1 MEEGDYGVNGEW
13 NTAEIGMDSPPL
25 SPPTPA
31 SLDGIEAIL
40 NYEFIDKKLLEEAFT
55 DASYSPE
62 NCSSFERLEYV
73 GDSVLNFLITR
84 DQYFANPKLSPGSLT
99 RLRAANVDTEKLAR
113 VAITHGFHRYLRHNK
128 PDLDQ
133 KIEEFAKS
141 IEAYPLHSNGM
152 IKAPKILADIVEST
166 IGAVFTDSNSIDT
179 VWMIF
184 KDLMEPLITL
194 KTIKRHPMT
203 ELTEICQ
210 KRNWKLEFVDYL
222 WEETKEIQV
231 VIDKQV
237 VGKGSYRKKLIAQN
251 RAAKDALNN
260 LDTLLGEFNHPCQ
273 SM

>member
-1 MEEGDYGVNGEW
+1 MEEEEQRVVFLEEEGSSGGGEAVNG
-13 NTAEIGMDSPPL
+13 GDSA
-25 SPPTPA
+25 A

-40 NYEFIDKKLLEEAFT
+40 NYEFRDKRLLEEAFT

-84 DQYFANPKLSPGSLT
+84 EQYFSNPNLSPGSLT

-128 PDLDQ
+128 PDLHP
-133 KIEEFAKS
+133 KIEEFIKS
-141 IEAYPLHSNGM
+141 IEDYPLHSNGM
-152 IKAPKILADIVEST
+152 IKAPKVLADIVEST
-166 IGAVFTDSNSIDT
+166 IGAVFADSNSIET
-179 VWMIF
+179 VWKIF

-194 KTIKRHPMT
+194 KTMKKHPMT

-210 KRNWKLEFVDYL
+210 KRNLNLEFVDC
-222 WEETKEIQV
+222 WEERKEVQV
-231 VIDKQV
+231 FIDKQL

-260 LDTLLGEFNHPCQ
+260 LDRVLGEFNQPCQ
-273 SM
+273 PM